1 MNKHSIWKW
10 IIMNTQRMHGVVHL
24 ILLQNDA
31 VMYGLLLAYRPQKA
45 NNRFSVDA
53 CLGGYVGW
61 EGDGDC
67 PMTLKTNVSWRVGDV
82 WLRVGHQVGLIDW
95 PYHQIRLGVSYSF
108 DILNTQRR
116 GVK

>member
-1 MNKHSIWKW
+1 
-10 IIMNTQRMHGVVHL
+10 MNTQRMHGVVHL

-45 NNRFSVDA
+45 NNRFAVDA